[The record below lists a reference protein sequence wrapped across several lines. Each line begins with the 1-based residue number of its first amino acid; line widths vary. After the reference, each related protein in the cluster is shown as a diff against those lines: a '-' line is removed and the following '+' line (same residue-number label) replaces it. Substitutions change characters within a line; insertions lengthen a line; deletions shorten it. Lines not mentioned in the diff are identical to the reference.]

1 MECDIPIWYT
11 SMFSI
16 DKIVESQKYRDQRRR
31 QWRMGDKNR
40 NRDEVQSVRK
50 EPNETAEPHMVE
62 HSRPNIRFFGE
73 VVVEDD
79 LRSSPLERK

>member
-1 MECDIPIWYT
+1 
-11 SMFSI
+11 
-16 DKIVESQKYRDQRRR
+16 
-31 QWRMGDKNR
+31 MGDKNR

-50 EPNETAEPHMVE
+50 EPTETAEPHMVE